1 MTPNTT
7 ATPSTTFHER
17 VLARTGMALSE
28 VPEGTPED
36 VAGGHIVAHDPETN
50 TFVVFVGSREGED
63 EETGQEWWNPSVAA
77 RRVTL

>member
-7 ATPSTTFHER
+7 FSER
-17 VLARTGMALSE
+17 VHACTGMALHE
-28 VPEGTPED
+28 VPEGTPSD
-36 VAGGHIVAHDPETN
+36 VVGGHIVAHDPETN
-50 TFVVFVGSREGED
+50 TFVVFVGWPEHED